1 MMSLLLDA
9 LRELFIETIAFGDE
23 PAQKLKIDNIVLMAP
38 DIDVD
43 VTVAKMEIFNSD
55 PDLPTRWPSARL
67 PTFFQ
72 GRLTIYASPEDRA
85 LGISQILFR
94 SRARVGQISR
104 DMMSERGLAL
114 FETWGGLDVVLVK
127 GQRTD
132 RFGHAYFVSNP
143 EVSSDIIQ
151 LVRYGRKPGDQD
163 RS

>member
-1 MMSLLLDA
+1 
-9 LRELFIETIAFGDE
+9 
-23 PAQKLKIDNIVLMAP
+23 LMAP

-43 VTVAKMEIFNSD
+43 VAVAKMEIFNSD

-67 PTFFQ
+67 PTFYQ

-85 LGISQILFR
+85 LGTSQILFR

-151 LVRYGRKPGDQD
+151 LVRYGRKPGDPGRPLQKVAPSVWTFPEHD
-163 RS
+163 